1 MHQHHHHS
9 HHDTQGGDSGRIA
22 WAFWLNFCF
31 TIIEFIG
38 GWLTNSVAIMAD
50 AVHDLGDSLSIGLA
64 WYLSKLGHKE
74 ATDKYS
80 YGFKRLSL
88 LGAMINGLIL
98 VVGSV
103 WILSEAVPRLLNPQ
117 MPVTQGMMGLAVLGI
132 LVNGYAAYKLHGG
145 HSMNEKVLNWHLIE
159 DTLGWVAVLIVAIV
173 LHFVHWPILDPIL
186 SIVFTLFILT
196 NVLRYV
202 IQTMK
207 LFLQGSPDEEQ
218 KKAISDAL
226 LSMEHVDELHHVHFW
241 SLDGEQHVLTV
252 HVVINCSLDNETL
265 RGLKKEVSER
275 LAPFNLAHTTVEFE
289 LPGEPCRDEN
299 DNLHVHSQSHTHS
312 HPHVHSN

>member
-1 MHQHHHHS
+1 MHHHHS
-9 HHDTQGGDSGRIA
+9 HQDTQETDSSRIG

-64 WYLSKLGHKE
+64 WYLSKLGQKE

-98 VVGSV
+98 VVGSA
-103 WILSEAVPRLLNPQ
+103 WILSEAVPRLFNPQ
-117 MPVTQGMMGLAVLGI
+117 MPVTEGMMGLAVLGI
-132 LVNGYAAYKLHGG
+132 IVNGFAAYKLHGG

-159 DTLGWVAVLIVAIV
+159 DTMGWLAVLIVAIV
-173 LHFVHWPILDPIL
+173 LHFVDWPILDPIL
-186 SIVFTLFILT
+186 SIVFTLFILI

-202 IQTMK
+202 VQTMK
-207 LFLQGSPDEEQ
+207 LFLQGSPDEAQ

-226 LSMEHVDELHHVHFW
+226 LSMKHVEELHHVHFW

-265 RGLKKEVSER
+265 RALKKEVSER

-299 DNLHVHSQSHTHS
+299 DNLHVHSHH
-312 HPHVHSN
+312 HHVHIS